1 MILLQ
6 PENYDRV
13 KPLLA
18 NLNHQTVIMTT
29 LSGATPGKIYVDK
42 PHNPGFAFVQFKHR
56 AFFAGDMKSLRII
69 ELENFIDDI
78 VLDNCRIWDV
88 PLIRL
93 SAETEAGINDLQDL
107 LQERQPIKVSYLCY
121 QFDLSFPAPVVEIPE
136 GFSIQQINS
145 VLMES
150 EFEDKVELLDEMCSE
165 RESVEAFLEKS
176 FGLVAFHEKSLA
188 GWCLS
193 EYNHKNQCEVGIAT
207 MPPFKRKGLAKSM
220 AQAFIQ
226 LAEKNGIERIL
237 WHCFESNEPSWR
249 TALSAGFELF
259 EQESVLM
266 IYFDPALNYAIH
278 GNLHFEKGDYKQS
291 LAWYQKA
298 LVQKDPQAWMAW
310 NGACAAA
317 QSGEID
323 LAFDFLY
330 RAIDLGFSDLDHLVQ
345 SEHMAL
351 LKEEERWGLVI
362 AYLNQTIPSYPGS
375 FPDS

>member
-29 LSGATPGKIYVDK
+29 LSGATPSKIYVDK
-42 PHNPGFAFVQFKHR
+42 PNNPGFAFVQFKHR

-150 EFEDKVELLDEMCSE
+150 EFEDKVELLDEMHSLKKVSALSLFMKNPWLVGAFQNTIIKTNAKLVLRPCHPSRGRAWRNQWPKHLSNWLRKMGS
-165 RESVEAFLEKS
+165 REY
-176 FGLVAFHEKSLA
+176 
-188 GWCLS
+188 C
-193 EYNHKNQCEVGIAT
+193 GIALKV
-207 MPPFKRKGLAKSM
+207 MNLLG
-220 AQAFIQ
+220 
-226 LAEKNGIERIL
+226 ER
-237 WHCFESNEPSWR
+237 R
-249 TALSAGFELF
+249 
-259 EQESVLM
+259 
-266 IYFDPALNYAIH
+266 
-278 GNLHFEKGDYKQS
+278 
-291 LAWYQKA
+291 
-298 LVQKDPQAWMAW
+298 
-310 NGACAAA
+310 
-317 QSGEID
+317 
-323 LAFDFLY
+323 
-330 RAIDLGFSDLDHLVQ
+330 
-345 SEHMAL
+345 
-351 LKEEERWGLVI
+351 
-362 AYLNQTIPSYPGS
+362 
-375 FPDS
+375 

>member
-1 MILLQ
+1 
-6 PENYDRV
+6 
-13 KPLLA
+13 
-18 NLNHQTVIMTT
+18 
-29 LSGATPGKIYVDK
+29 
-42 PHNPGFAFVQFKHR
+42 
-56 AFFAGDMKSLRII
+56 
-69 ELENFIDDI
+69 
-78 VLDNCRIWDV
+78 
-88 PLIRL
+88 
-93 SAETEAGINDLQDL
+93 
-107 LQERQPIKVSYLCY
+107 
-121 QFDLSFPAPVVEIPE
+121 
-136 GFSIQQINS
+136 
-145 VLMES
+145 
-150 EFEDKVELLDEMCSE
+150 
-165 RESVEAFLEKS
+165 
-176 FGLVAFHEKSLA
+176 
-188 GWCLS
+188 
-193 EYNHKNQCEVGIAT
+193 
-207 MPPFKRKGLAKSM
+207 
-220 AQAFIQ
+220 
-226 LAEKNGIERIL
+226 
-237 WHCFESNEPSWR
+237 
-249 TALSAGFELF
+249 
-259 EQESVLM
+259 M